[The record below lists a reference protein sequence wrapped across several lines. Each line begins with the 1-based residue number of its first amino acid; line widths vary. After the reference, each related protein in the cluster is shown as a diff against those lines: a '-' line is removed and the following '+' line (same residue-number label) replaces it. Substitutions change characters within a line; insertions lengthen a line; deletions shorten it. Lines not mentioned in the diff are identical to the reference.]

1 MLKNTLLIRNVKF
14 SSRKILD
21 CILIPKS
28 CVEKYSIE
36 FVAASHG
43 SISRGAA
50 EDGLNSSDGPDS
62 SDGTDGTDGTDGP
75 DGTDVPDGPEGPNGL
90 DDRMVIYL

>member
-1 MLKNTLLIRNVKF
+1 M
-14 SSRKILD
+14 SRKILD
-21 CILIPKS
+21 CISIPKS

-36 FVAASHG
+36 LNFAASHG

-62 SDGTDGTDGTDGP
+62 SDGTDGTHGTDGPDGPDGP
-75 DGTDVPDGPEGPNGL
+75 DGTDVPEGPNGL